1 MMASTLLI
9 FAIDFLAA
17 RAMTKK
23 FSSSNSDGSITPV
36 PEGSPSM
43 EEKKE
48 VYGGHSHDF
57 SAVATEIMAKDPLS
71 KRAHW
76 EVQLLE
82 AGIIFHSV
90 MIGVT
95 LGAQGGSTFVSI
107 AILQPFQMYC

>member
-23 FSSSNSDGSITPV
+23 FSNTQPGSGEASPV
-36 PEGSPSM
+36 AESPVVD
-43 EEKKE
+43 EKKE
-48 VYGGHSHDF
+48 GFGHTHDF

-71 KRAHW
+71 RRAHW

-82 AGIIFHSV
+82 AGIIFHR
-90 MIGVT
+90 
-95 LGAQGGSTFVSI
+95 
-107 AILQPFQMYC
+107 